1 MAVFGGM
8 TLTNKGLVLQGKAQ
22 AGGKLNYTRIAVG
35 DGSITGQAVP
45 AMNGLISQKIS
56 LPITRITTQS
66 PNKAIIGSVL
76 RNADVSTGFYWREVG
91 VFAQDPDAGEILYAY
106 ANAGVTAD
114 YIPPGGGS
122 DIIEKTFDCVVV
134 VGTAANITAVI
145 DESLVFAKK
154 TELDTVEAAKV
165 DKVSG
170 KGLSAN
176 DYTSAEKN
184 KLAGITA
191 GAGGAGTATD
201 AVIGSRTISDTTAP
215 TGDSGTVTN
224 LLGWLANTV
233 KSITG
238 KSSWRTAPATT
249 LEAAK
254 AHADDATRHITA
266 AERTAWNAKE
276 TTAGAQAKADAAQ
289 AAAATDATS
298 KANAA
303 QAAAATDAAAKANTV
318 QANLTSHT
326 GNTTVHIT
334 AAERSTWNAKA
345 STTTATTSTAG
356 LMAAADKAKLDGVA
370 AGANNYTHP
379 AAHPPSIIVQ
389 DANNRF
395 VTDAEKT
402 AWTSKETPEGAQ
414 TKVNAHSNITSAHSA
429 TAAAIPNRMLIRDG
443 AGRAQVAVPAAA
455 GDIATKGYVDDNTG
469 GSVRTA
475 TLIVAAS
482 NSTHGGK
489 DGADFICTG
498 ENDQTT
504 INAAIAALPP
514 KGGGITLLEG
524 SYNISSPVQVNKNNV
539 SIRGNGNGT
548 ELKRVWVEEYF
559 DGVLI
564 VAASGCTIENLQ
576 INGMVKGPYAG
587 IYLSNY
593 NMSEYVNTKRT
604 IIKGNFL
611 VNNGRGIHTVD
622 NANQNGAGSNIIS
635 NNICIGND
643 YGISIT
649 GSCMVV
655 SNNIC
660 QNNNIGIAIE
670 YSNGPIN
677 EGNLIIGNDCR
688 ENATGILVTRG
699 SNLIIGNNCGKFW
712 TWPIKGYGATEY
724 TIRVTS
730 EKNLITS
737 NVCEGKNVV
746 DEGTDN
752 MITNNK
758 FFGG

>member
-1 MAVFGGM
+1 M
-8 TLTNKGLVLQGKAQ
+8 
-22 AGGKLNYTRIAVG
+22 
-35 DGSITGQAVP
+35 
-45 AMNGLISQKIS
+45 
-56 LPITRITTQS
+56 
-66 PNKAIIGSVL
+66 
-76 RNADVSTGFYWREVG
+76 
-91 VFAQDPDAGEILYAY
+91 
-106 ANAGVTAD
+106 
-114 YIPPGGGS
+114 
-122 DIIEKTFDCVVV
+122 
-134 VGTAANITAVI
+134 
-145 DESLVFAKK
+145 
-154 TELDTVEAAKV
+154 
-165 DKVSG
+165 
-170 KGLSAN
+170 
-176 DYTSAEKN
+176 
-184 KLAGITA
+184 
-191 GAGGAGTATD
+191 
-201 AVIGSRTISDTTAP
+201 
-215 TGDSGTVTN
+215 
-224 LLGWLANTV
+224 
-233 KSITG
+233 
-238 KSSWRTAPATT
+238 
-249 LEAAK
+249 
-254 AHADDATRHITA
+254 
-266 AERTAWNAKE
+266 
-276 TTAGAQAKADAAQ
+276 
-289 AAAATDATS
+289 
-298 KANAA
+298 
-303 QAAAATDAAAKANTV
+303 
-318 QANLTSHT
+318 
-326 GNTTVHIT
+326 
-334 AAERSTWNAKA
+334 
-345 STTTATTSTAG
+345 
-356 LMAAADKAKLDGVA
+356 
-370 AGANNYTHP
+370 
-379 AAHPPSIIVQ
+379 
-389 DANNRF
+389 
-395 VTDAEKT
+395 
-402 AWTSKETPEGAQ
+402 
-414 TKVNAHSNITSAHSA
+414 
-429 TAAAIPNRMLIRDG
+429 
-443 AGRAQVAVPAAA
+443 
-455 GDIATKGYVDDNTG
+455 
-469 GSVRTA
+469 
-475 TLIVAAS
+475 
-482 NSTHGGK
+482 
-489 DGADFICTG
+489 
-498 ENDQTT
+498 
-504 INAAIAALPP
+504 PP

>member
-469 GSVRTA
+469 GA
-475 TLIVAAS
+475 
-482 NSTHGGK
+482 
-489 DGADFICTG
+489 
-498 ENDQTT
+498 
-504 INAAIAALPP
+504 
-514 KGGGITLLEG
+514 
-524 SYNISSPVQVNKNNV
+524 
-539 SIRGNGNGT
+539 
-548 ELKRVWVEEYF
+548 
-559 DGVLI
+559 
-564 VAASGCTIENLQ
+564 
-576 INGMVKGPYAG
+576 YAQQ
-587 IYLSNY
+587 
-593 NMSEYVNTKRT
+593 
-604 IIKGNFL
+604 
-611 VNNGRGIHTVD
+611 H
-622 NANQNGAGSNIIS
+622 
-635 NNICIGND
+635 
-643 YGISIT
+643 
-649 GSCMVV
+649 
-655 SNNIC
+655 
-660 QNNNIGIAIE
+660 
-670 YSNGPIN
+670 
-677 EGNLIIGNDCR
+677 
-688 ENATGILVTRG
+688 
-699 SNLIIGNNCGKFW
+699 
-712 TWPIKGYGATEY
+712 
-724 TIRVTS
+724 
-730 EKNLITS
+730 
-737 NVCEGKNVV
+737 
-746 DEGTDN
+746 
-752 MITNNK
+752 
-758 FFGG
+758 